1 MLNLVLGSELPTGS
15 PNERCKTIREIRPLR
30 AYQRSIKLQT
40 SGALVVVRQ
49 QGVAAFD
56 TPCFGAMFR
65 SNVSEQSLRDLLSQ
79 ESKSRSLRLGN
90 RELGSR
96 YRFEVPHQ
104 IQSSNLPCSSL
115 IGAGKEKENRS
126 AKKSTDTVAPQG
138 CCRNLIIDS
147 GMDKAENAS
156 GHRICSSR

>member
-1 MLNLVLGSELPTGS
+1 MRSVELTTVDLSFCCMLNLVLGSELPTGS

-65 SNVSEQSLRDLLSQ
+65 SNVSEQCFGAMFRSNHFEICSRKNQNPGRYASEIGNSVPDIDSKYHTRFNPQTYLAPLLSGP
-79 ESKSRSLRLGN
+79 ERKKKT
-90 RELGSR
+90 
-96 YRFEVPHQ
+96 VP
-104 IQSSNLPCSSL
+104 PR
-115 IGAGKEKENRS
+115 K
-126 AKKSTDTVAPQG
+126 AP
-138 CCRNLIIDS
+138 IP
-147 GMDKAENAS
+147 
-156 GHRICSSR
+156 

>member
-1 MLNLVLGSELPTGS
+1 MRTVELTTVDLSFCCKLNLVLGSELPTGS

-65 SNVSEQSLRDLLSQ
+65 SNVSEQSRRDLLSQ
-79 ESKSRSLRLGN
+79 ESNPGRYASEIGN
-90 RELGSR
+90 S
-96 YRFEVPHQ
+96 VP
-104 IQSSNLPCSSL
+104 
-115 IGAGKEKENRS
+115 
-126 AKKSTDTVAPQG
+126 D
-138 CCRNLIIDS
+138 IDS
-147 GMDKAENAS
+147 KYHTRFNPQTYLAPLLS
-156 GHRICSSR
+156 GPERKKKTVPPRRAPIP